1 MTPELRRL
9 IDAAAHLVSL
19 PRWRD
24 LSGPEWLE
32 GLILGE
38 SGGDPNATR
47 YERHQDQKPDAD
59 RANVNDG
66 MAEDDTSYGLMQV
79 MGYNLRRLV
88 GVPDKVEGETPGGW
102 ENYPFEAPV
111 PMNFSWA
118 LRPLANIAF
127 GLRLL
132 CEEIERAEREVVQA
146 SPALKLPLDT
156 VVVELALA
164 RYNGGPKGNA
174 LTDWPELRTKSY
186 VERVH
191 AHGIKARADRRAVGW
206 RVVG

>member
-9 IDAAAHLVSL
+9 IDAASHLVGL
-19 PRWRD
+19 PPWRG

-47 YERHQDQKPDAD
+47 YERHQDQ
-59 RANVNDG
+59 RFDG
-66 MAEDDTSYGLMQV
+66 DEPNRDDKHFEDDRSYGLMQV
-79 MGYNLRRLV
+79 MGSNLRRMV
-88 GVPDKVEGETPGGW
+88 GVVAG
-102 ENYPFEAPV
+102 APV
-111 PMNFSWA
+111 AMDFSWA

-132 CEEIERAEREVVQA
+132 CDELQRAEREVLQA
-146 SPALKLPLDT
+146 SPAMKLPMDAAI
-156 VVVELALA
+156 VELALA
-164 RYNGGPKGNA
+164 RYNGGLKGNA
-174 LTDWPELRTKSY
+174 LTDWPDLRTRNY

-191 AHGIKARADRRAVGW
+191 AHGLQARADRRAIGW